1 MLCKGNSSTLCHG
14 VYLEQ
19 APVWQTSSRKE
30 GESQATSVW
39 DLQPAAEAE
48 VSYVVYSNEAKIV

>member
-1 MLCKGNSSTLCHG
+1 MSCKGNGSPLCHC

-39 DLQPAAEAE
+39 DLQPAAETE
-48 VSYVVYSNEAKIV
+48 VSYVVF